1 MDPCRVGANLANS
14 RAMIRTNLG
23 VPREYANKMSANGIC
38 TAFKNCQQ
46 TNILPPMDFRTK
58 GTKSYLIDPK
68 SPISLSDYLIL
79 FGKGDLKRVAKK
91 VGLVH
96 LGLSRSVV
104 KAGII
109 DMLKS
114 LKICEPVELPS
125 KRTPKTVMNLGNGN
139 TGNMNTG
146 NMNTGNSSNFNRNT
160 GNRNTGNMNTGNRNS
175 SNFNSTG
182 NSSNFNRN
190 TGNSSTSSNN
200 SSSEPNWSP
209 NGMPPTKKEFKI
221 HPRGFKQT
229 KKIDNSK
236 IKNLIRRY
244 RLNGNNS
251 YLRNFGRTYNSN
263 NSEDEIQML
272 KKLIKNDTTNNDYK
286 FFKIKER
293 ITLPK
298 PKSNTKP
305 TNGAP
310 TAQQINNL
318 TKKAQEISEQIG
330 KPEPAPF

>member
-125 KRTPKTVMNLGNGN
+125 KRTPKTVMNLGNRNRNMNTGNGNRNMN

-146 NMNTGNSSNFNRNT
+146 NMNTGN
-160 GNRNTGNMNTGNRNS
+160 MNTGTR
-175 SNFNSTG
+175 TP
-182 NSSNFNRN
+182 NFNRN

-229 KKIDNSK
+229 KNIDNSK

-298 PKSNTKP
+298 PKPNTKP
-305 TNGAP
+305 TNGPP

>member
-139 TGNMNTG
+139 RNMNTGNGNRNMNTGNMNTG
-146 NMNTGNSSNFNRNT
+146 NMNTGN
-160 GNRNTGNMNTGNRNS
+160 MNTGTR
-175 SNFNSTG
+175 TP
-182 NSSNFNRN
+182 NFNRN

-221 HPRGFKQT
+221 YLLIPN
-229 KKIDNSK
+229 KK
-236 IKNLIRRY
+236 
-244 RLNGNNS
+244 
-251 YLRNFGRTYNSN
+251 
-263 NSEDEIQML
+263 
-272 KKLIKNDTTNNDYK
+272 
-286 FFKIKER
+286 
-293 ITLPK
+293 
-298 PKSNTKP
+298 
-305 TNGAP
+305 
-310 TAQQINNL
+310 
-318 TKKAQEISEQIG
+318 
-330 KPEPAPF
+330 